1 MNHFDEMEDCRRQIE
16 TQLEGYFNEVCPQG
30 ELLEAMRYS
39 LLAGGKRIRPIL
51 VMKFCQACGGDRE
64 LALPAAC
71 GIEMLHTYSLIHDD
85 LPCMDNDGL
94 RRGKPTCHVVYG
106 ETTAVLAGDAL
117 QAAAFRTVLSSET
130 PPDVTA
136 AMAAALAEAA
146 GEQGMCGGQYLDMEP
161 QRDES
166 DEEALAYLH
175 SLKTGALLKAACR
188 MGVYC
193 GGGSAEQLRAA
204 EEYAEH
210 LGIAFQIQDDVL
222 DTISTTEELGKP
234 VGSDAAE
241 GKTTFATL
249 LSVEVCEKLVR
260 QHTEQAKAALAG
272 HFTDSGFLLW
282 LADLLAQRKK

>member
-1 MNHFDEMEDCRRQIE
+1 
-16 TQLEGYFNEVCPQG
+16 
-30 ELLEAMRYS
+30 
-39 LLAGGKRIRPIL
+39 
-51 VMKFCQACGGDRE
+51 
-64 LALPAAC
+64 
-71 GIEMLHTYSLIHDD
+71 
-85 LPCMDNDGL
+85 
-94 RRGKPTCHVVYG
+94 
-106 ETTAVLAGDAL
+106 
-117 QAAAFRTVLSSET
+117 
-130 PPDVTA
+130 
-136 AMAAALAEAA
+136 
-146 GEQGMCGGQYLDMEP
+146 
-161 QRDES
+161 
-166 DEEALAYLH
+166 
-175 SLKTGALLKAACR
+175 
-188 MGVYC
+188 MGVSC

-282 LADLLAQRKK
+282 LSDLLARRKK